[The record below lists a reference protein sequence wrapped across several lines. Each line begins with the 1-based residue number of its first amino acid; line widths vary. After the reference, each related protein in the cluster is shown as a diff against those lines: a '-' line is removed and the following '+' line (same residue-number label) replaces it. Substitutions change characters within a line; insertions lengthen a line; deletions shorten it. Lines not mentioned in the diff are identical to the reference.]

1 MAALPTIGCVIL
13 GAGFSRRFGRD
24 KRIELLDRETVAA
37 TTLARYCPVFSN
49 VRLVLRP
56 EDNLNRL
63 GIDLPNHPNLEIV
76 RAPLAHQG
84 MGHSLSAGFTDL
96 DWTWAFVALLD
107 MPYVA
112 QKTLAGLFTH
122 AQNSTAPLI
131 QPRLTASGEQPLERK
146 HGHPIG
152 IHRQL
157 FHEVRASSG
166 DEGARRLVKHR
177 AKQIDYFD
185 CSDTGIIQDIDYP
198 TDLPQ

>member
-56 EDNLNRL
+56 EDNLNQL

-112 QKTLAGLFTH
+112 QKTLADLIAH
-122 AQNSTAPLI
+122 AKNSTAPLV
-131 QPRLTASGEQPLERK
+131 QPRLIATADLSLERK
-146 HGHPIG
+146 HGHPLG

-166 DEGARRLVKHR
+166 DEGARRLVKR
-177 AKQIDYFD
+177 SANQMDYFD
-185 CSDTGIIQDIDYP
+185 CNDTGIIQDIDYP

>member
-1 MAALPTIGCVIL
+1 M
-13 GAGFSRRFGRD
+13 
-24 KRIELLDRETVAA
+24 ELLDRKTVAA
-37 TTLARYCPVFSN
+37 TTLGRYCPVFSN

-56 EDNLNRL
+56 EDDLDQL

-76 RAPLAHQG
+76 HAPLAHKG

-96 DWTWAFVALLD
+96 NWTWAFVGLLD
-107 MPYVA
+107 MPYVS
-112 QKTLAGLFTH
+112 QKTLAGLFAH

-131 QPRLTASGEQPLERK
+131 QPRMVATADLPLERK

-166 DEGARRLVKHR
+166 DEGARRLVKSR
-177 AKQIDYFD
+177 ANQIDYFD
-185 CSDTGIIQDIDYP
+185 CNDTGIIQDIDYP